1 MFKRFGTHTLAGLF
15 LALTLVFGQAALKQA
30 PLAEAGYVPGEAI
43 PTIEVETDVPK
54 PFHTFVSTG
63 FVKSIVSENLVLQE
77 PRQDVMIV
85 DARPKRPRYDRGH
98 IPTAVSL
105 PDSEFE
111 ERAHEVLPEDKS
123 TLLIFY
129 CMNPG

>member
-1 MFKRFGTHTLAGLF
+1 MFKRFGTHSLAGLF
-15 LALTLVFGQAALKQA
+15 LVLTLVFGHTALKHA
-30 PLAEAGYVPGEAI
+30 PLAEAGYVPGDAI
-43 PTIEVETDVPK
+43 PTIEVETNVPN
-54 PFHTFVSTG
+54 PFHTLVSTE

-77 PRQDVMIV
+77 QRQDVMII

-105 PDSEFE
+105 PDSEFMD
-111 ERAHEVLPEDKS
+111 RAHEVLPEDKS